1 MQQEMSHLQQD
12 DDDDDDDGDT
22 RVVQEVTYAKFSL
35 AAL

>member
-1 MQQEMSHLQQD
+1 MSHLQQ
-12 DDDDDDDGDT
+12 DDDDDDGDT

>member
-1 MQQEMSHLQQD
+1 MSHLQQ

>member
-1 MQQEMSHLQQD
+1 MSHLQQD
-12 DDDDDDDGDT
+12 DDDDDEGDT